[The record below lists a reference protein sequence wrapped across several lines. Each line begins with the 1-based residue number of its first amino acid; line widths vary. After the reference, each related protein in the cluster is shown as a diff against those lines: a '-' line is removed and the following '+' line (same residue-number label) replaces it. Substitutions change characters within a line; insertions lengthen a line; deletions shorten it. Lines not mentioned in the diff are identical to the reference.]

1 MGYIKKTLTN
11 MKEILED
18 YIYAIGFLII
28 LCLLITAHRDES
40 AIEAKIFDEVNDI
53 RIHQGTHNLTRNS
66 NLDTLAKNHSIKMKE
81 LNYLEHTNYNV
92 GENIV
97 EIPVWYWTGGCGL
110 TITNNQ
116 IAQCMVKSWSESP
129 GHYTNMID
137 SSYSITGVGVSCDIF
152 ECKGTQNFK

>member
-1 MGYIKKTLTN
+1 
-11 MKEILED
+11 
-18 YIYAIGFLII
+18 
-28 LCLLITAHRDES
+28 
-40 AIEAKIFDEVNDI
+40 
-53 RIHQGTHNLTRNS
+53 
-66 NLDTLAKNHSIKMKE
+66 MKE
-81 LNYLEHTNYNV
+81 LNYLEHTNCNV